1 MASIT
6 IRNLDDELKARLRVR
21 AAERGRS
28 MEEEAREILR
38 GVLGEQPRRSR
49 DLAKAIRLRF
59 AALGGVELPVVAR
72 DMPREPPGFDP

>member
-28 MEEEAREILR
+28 MEDEAREILR
-38 GVLGEQPRRSR
+38 CALGQQPSKSR
-49 DLAKAIRLRF
+49 NLAKQIARRF
-59 AALGGVELPVVAR
+59 APLGGVDLPVVER
-72 DMPREPPGFDP
+72 DEPREHPELDR